1 MGNSVE
7 KFGLLTQP
15 CGIVLMP
22 TPSAGT
28 SQGMKSTFAVY

>member
-15 CGIVLMP
+15 CGIVVSY
-22 TPSAGT
+22 TGT
-28 SQGMKSTFAVY
+28 VNAFCR